1 MCCAPEP
8 VRCATG
14 RRPPPGPARWEV
26 TVHRRSARITGALS
40 IVLVGSSLA
49 GCGKEEP
56 TRAVIPPPRAL
67 EEVPAAAAG
76 GICRLLDYPSIEETT
91 GVRFDVS
98 AAGTHRDS
106 NTCVLRSETAD
117 RPELALSVTKTK
129 VDATVFKEEMTPRGG
144 KSVSGLGKAAYR
156 VTLAPGKDHGAGV
169 EVGWL
174 TGDGQ
179 MAKLRYLFPVGED
192 RAAADAFAS
201 KVVAL
206 AKTIDIGRR

>member
-1 MCCAPEP
+1 M
-8 VRCATG
+8 
-14 RRPPPGPARWEV
+14 
-26 TVHRRSARITGALS
+26 HRRSARITGALS